1 MKRIGIICLSL
12 IVLITLFGFPFSGAI
27 GENILSAYKAET
39 VNANSESDFYGSW
52 ICRYVTS
59 RGITMRLED
68 MIATVLR
75 TKEPNLSE
83 EEIQKQI
90 AENKLY
96 MVIDKEHAHTYMGV
110 PEQSEPADYT
120 FANGML
126 WIKSDD
132 DIVAT
137 IQLLAD
143 GNLQL
148 NNNDAYIFEKIPEE
162 TDQTTSE
169 NQADAENTNPDN
181 PCRLLVINDDA
192 NLLND
197 EENRDV
203 LEAMKPLAK
212 YANVGFYTYPADGG
226 NVSASAT
233 KAQKWGDNLFGSD
246 GFIVFIIDM
255 STRHLDIYASR
266 QMVEMLNT
274 AMMNSIVDNVYLYA
288 TRGEYGECACMTFKL
303 ILNKLKGSQ

>member
-12 IVLITLFGFPFSGAI
+12 IVLITLFGYPFSGAF

-39 VNANSESDFYGSW
+39 VKANSESDFYGFW
-52 ICRYVTS
+52 ICRYIS
-59 RGITMRLED
+59 GRGITMRIED
-68 MIATVLR
+68 MIATALR
-75 TKEPNLSE
+75 TNEPNLSE
-83 EEIQKQI
+83 EEIQEQI
-90 AENKLY
+90 AESKIY
-96 MVIDKEHAHTYMGV
+96 MIINKEHIHSYMGNPDQQDPV
-110 PEQSEPADYT
+110 KYT
-120 FANGML
+120 FADGIL
-126 WIKSDD
+126 QIGSDSNA
-132 DIVAT
+132 VKVE
-137 IQLLAD
+137 LLAD
-143 GNLQL
+143 GNLQMV
-148 NNNDAYIFEKIPEE
+148 NSGGTYIFEKIQEE
-162 TDQTTSE
+162 ADQTAIE
-169 NQADAENTNPDN
+169 IQPDAEQSNLDSPYK
-181 PCRLLVINDDA
+181 LLVINDDA

>member
-1 MKRIGIICLSL
+1 MKRIGII
-12 IVLITLFGFPFSGAI
+12 ITLVILTTTLLILPLPGAFS
-27 GENILSAYKAET
+27 ESALVTYNSEAVK
-39 VNANSESDFYGSW
+39 ANSESDFYGFW
-52 ICRYVTS
+52 ICRYIS
-59 RGITMRLED
+59 GRGITMKFED
-68 MIATVLR
+68 MTATVLR
-75 TKEPNLSE
+75 TNEPNLSE
-83 EEIQKQI
+83 EEIQEQI
-90 AENKLY
+90 AESKIY
-96 MVIDKEHAHTYMGV
+96 MIINKEHIHSYMGNPDQQDPV
-110 PEQSEPADYT
+110 KYT
-120 FANGML
+120 FADGML
-126 WIKSDD
+126 QVGSDSD
-132 DIVAT
+132 AVKVE
-137 IQLLAD
+137 LLAD
-143 GNLQL
+143 GNLQMV
-148 NNNDAYIFEKIPEE
+148 NSGGTYIFEKIQEE
-162 TDQTTSE
+162 ADQTAIE
-169 NQADAENTNPDN
+169 IQPDAEQSNLDSPYK
-181 PCRLLVINDDA
+181 LLVINDDA